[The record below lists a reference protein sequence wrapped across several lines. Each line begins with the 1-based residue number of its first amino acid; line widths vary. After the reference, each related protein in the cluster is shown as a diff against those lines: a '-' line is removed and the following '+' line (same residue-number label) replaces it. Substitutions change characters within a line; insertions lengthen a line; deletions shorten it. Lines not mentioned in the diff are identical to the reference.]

1 MSHRVRVDEDT
12 PAEATQGAATATWSR
27 RKKDD
32 APRGI
37 RRHPSGVWAIR
48 YTCGSGH
55 LHKEKVGPLKSDA
68 ITCYHQRRQRA
79 LSEAGWCPGA
89 ERTAERAKARRRV
102 RFTTYAE
109 DFDRW
114 RETHLPRS
122 RKADQGKVTV
132 LKEKLGDPWLD
143 EITANDIERALDAI
157 AAKRAPATRN
167 RYRSF
172 LSALFKRAR
181 REGHVASNPVRDVS
195 RLTEN
200 NSRLAFLSA
209 EEEAAVSTALPAHY
223 RPHFVAS
230 VHTGLRWSE
239 QMGLTW
245 RYVDFLTGFLTV
257 PRSKHGGARRVP
269 MNSVV
274 RSVLVDLATRRTPL
288 DDPDEPVFKP
298 QPKQSALFF
307 PQAIRRAQ
315 AALREQGR
323 DATRL
328 DGYVWHSNR
337 HSFASRL
344 VMAGVDL
351 RTLQELGGWKTASMV
366 SRYAHLAPGHLAAAV
381 ERLVVVGAIGNGAVE
396 LARNYPDAHR
406 EDATAAATVANDGR

>member
-1 MSHRVRVDEDT
+1 MLTEV
-12 PAEATQGAATATWSR
+12 TQGVEAGTWSR

-32 APRGI
+32 APRGV

-48 YTCGSGH
+48 YTCGAGH
-55 LHKEKVGPLKSDA
+55 LHKEKVGTLKSDA
-68 ITCYHQRRQRA
+68 ISRYHQRRQRA
-79 LSEAGWCPGA
+79 LSEAGWCPGVERAA
-89 ERTAERAKARRRV
+89 ERTKARRRV
-102 RFTTYAE
+102 RFKAYAE
-109 DFDRW
+109 GFDRW
-114 RETHLPRS
+114 REAHLPRS
-122 RKADQGKVTV
+122 RKADQGKVAV
-132 LKEKLGDPWLD
+132 LTDKLGDQWLD
-143 EITANDIERALDAI
+143 EITADDIERALDAI
-157 AAKRAPATRN
+157 GAKRAPATRN

-181 REGHVASNPVRDVS
+181 RDGHVTSNPVRDVS

-200 NSRLAFLSA
+200 NSRLAFLNDQ
-209 EEEAAVSTALPAHY
+209 EEAAIMAALPVHF
-223 RPHFVAS
+223 RPHFTVS

-274 RSVLVDLATRRTPL
+274 RSVLVDLATRRTRP
-288 DDPDEPVFKP
+288 DDADEPVFKP
-298 QPKQSALFF
+298 QPKQSDVFF
-307 PQAIRRAQ
+307 PQAVQRAQ

-381 ERLVVVGAIGNGAVE
+381 ERLV
-396 LARNYPDAHR
+396 
-406 EDATAAATVANDGR
+406 TAAPRAYRCCGTSP

>member
-1 MSHRVRVDEDT
+1 MTDSVRDGDGLTV
-12 PAEATQGAATATWSR
+12 ATQGAATGAWSR
-27 RKKDD
+27 RKKDE
-32 APRGI
+32 APRGV

-48 YTCGSGH
+48 FTCGAGH
-55 LHKEKVGPLKSDA
+55 LHKEKVGALKTDA
-68 ITCYHQRRQRA
+68 ITRYHQRRQRA
-79 LSEAGWCPGA
+79 LSEPGWCPGA

-102 RFTTYAE
+102 RFTAYAE
-109 DFDRW
+109 DFERW
-114 RETHLPRS
+114 RQTHLPRS
-122 RKADQGKVTV
+122 RKADQGKVAV
-132 LKEKLGDPWLD
+132 LTEKLGDRWLD
-143 EITANDIERALDAI
+143 ELTASDIERALDAI

-181 REGHVASNPVRDVS
+181 REGHVASNPVRDVA

-200 NSRLAFLSA
+200 NSRLAFLSPD
-209 EEEAAVSTALPAHY
+209 EEAAVFTALPVQY
-223 RPHFVAS
+223 RPHFVVS

-245 RYVDFLTGFLTV
+245 RYVDFLTGFLTI

-274 RSVLVDLATRRTPL
+274 RSVLVDLATRRTRH

-307 PQAIRRAQ
+307 PQAIQRAQ

-323 DATRL
+323 DASRL

-381 ERLVVVGAIGNGAVE
+381 ERLVGAAWKGNGAVE
-396 LARNYPDAHR
+396 LARNYPDAVLGH
-406 EDATAAATVANDGR
+406 ENHASEAVAGGR